1 MWDWGV
7 IDLIEQTY
15 TLPHLRLA
23 GVVLRMANSVD
34 SAHLPTLKVIALH
47 GWLDNAYSFLP
58 LFEHWKAY
66 PELFS
71 AYSSVE
77 CVAVDFA
84 GHGLSDWRPEG
95 GYYYYLESVRDI
107 VHLVDTL
114 GWSQFTLLGHSLGA
128 GVALVLAGLFP
139 ERIEKLIAL
148 EGIGPHLSLP
158 EKSWILQMRQLLAQ
172 EKKRLQLSD
181 HKMGHPKADDP
192 KADDPKVDDP
202 KVDDPA
208 RAEKKK
214 SGYASVDD
222 AVNARIKGNVTGV
235 IDQHAVHL
243 LCRRGLMQVDQRW
256 VWRTD
261 PRLLWPS
268 PVRFQEEQVL
278 ALFQC
283 ITAPVLVILA
293 KDSHLMRQSYL
304 AERLQALQKLSY
316 LTFAGDHHFHMSQ
329 ALFTIST
336 AILEFLPIVHDPSI

>member
-1 MWDWGV
+1 M
-7 IDLIEQTY
+7 IDLIIEQTY
-15 TLPHLRLA
+15 VLPHLRLA
-23 GVVLRMANSVD
+23 GVVLRMANRVD
-34 SAHLPTLKVIALH
+34 SAHLPTLKIIALH

-58 LFEHWKAY
+58 LFEHWKAH
-66 PELFS
+66 PEFFA

-107 VHLVDTL
+107 VHLADTL

-158 EKSWILQMRQLLAQ
+158 EKSWILQIRQLLAQ

-181 HKMGHPKADDP
+181 QKMGHPKVDDPNADDP
-192 KADDPKVDDP
+192 T
-202 KVDDPA
+202 

-222 AVNARIKGNVTGV
+222 AVNARIQGNVTGA

-256 VWRTD
+256 IWRTD

-268 PVRFQEEQVL
+268 PVRFQEEQIL